1 MTPSTAYLLLGPL
14 ALFVALFLLGGTRRW
29 GAVVAAAGLAAEAFA
44 CLSLPA
50 DAGVMILEHTVV
62 LGGAARMALA
72 WAAGAS
78 ALLALVAAF
87 LPAHAPSA
95 VFLLPAVSVAG
106 VALALETGLPS
117 LAAMGLALLLA
128 AWLFHGRGAEA
139 GRGASRVL
147 PIAAVGLGA
156 FTVADVLLTR
166 ALTAEMEQT
175 PPWATIGV
183 LAVVG
188 VVAFL
193 GLFPFAAAHR
203 GMADAGQPLA
213 AGWASGILGPL
224 VLLNLARAVGAH
236 PELLTAAPAHS
247 LALAVA
253 LAGALLGGVFAAASD
268 RPQRTLAYT
277 ALVGMSVLFLRM
289 VAADGRV
296 PAAYWLG
303 VAGYSVAVVLAAIA
317 LAVVERDGLPL
328 RLADWTGAAVAD
340 AAAVALLMVAVLGL
354 CGVPTGVGFW
364 AYGGQVNAMP
374 SMPAWAERG
383 LIAAPLLAGI
393 GWWRVL
399 WTATRTPKEARV
411 GSGRVASA
419 GLWLLAAAALAT
431 FIWPSPLLHAV
442 NAFAAAVG
450 SL

>member
-14 ALFVALFLLGGTRRW
+14 ALFVVLFLLGGTRRW
-29 GAVVAAAGLAAEAFA
+29 GATVAAAGLAVEAFA
-44 CLSLPA
+44 CLRLPA
-50 DAGVMILEHTVV
+50 DAGVMVLEHTVA
-62 LGGAARMALA
+62 LGGAARMGLA

-78 ALLALVAAF
+78 ALVALVAAF

-95 VFLLPAVSVAG
+95 VFLLPVVSVAG
-106 VALALETGLPS
+106 AALALEPGPLS
-117 LAAMGLALLLA
+117 LAAMGLALPLA

-147 PIAAVGLGA
+147 PIAAVGLCA
-156 FTVADVLLTR
+156 FALADALLTR
-166 ALTAEMEQT
+166 ALTAEVEQT

-188 VVAFL
+188 VAAFL

-213 AGWASGILGPL
+213 EGWASGILGPL
-224 VLLNLARAVGAH
+224 VLVNLARAVGAH

-247 LALAVA
+247 LVLAVA
-253 LAGALLGGVFAAASD
+253 LTGALLGGVFAAASD
-268 RPQRTLAYT
+268 RPSRTLAYT

-296 PAAYWLG
+296 SATYWLG
-303 VAGYSVAVVLAAIA
+303 VAGYSVAVALAAIA

-328 RLADWTGAAVAD
+328 RITDWTGAAVGD

-354 CGVPTGVGFW
+354 CGMPAGVGFW
-364 AYGGQVNAMP
+364 AYGGQASAMP
-374 SMPAWAERG
+374 SMPAWAQRG
-383 LIAAPLLAGI
+383 LVAGPLIAAI

-399 WTATRTPKEARV
+399 WTATRTPKEARA
-411 GSGRVASA
+411 GSGRLASA
-419 GLWLLAAAALAT
+419 ALWLLAAAALAT
-431 FIWPSPLLHAV
+431 FIWPSVLLRAV
-442 NAFAAAVG
+442 SAFAAAIG